1 MSSYSKT
8 IKDISAVSAGL
19 KWMEDLL
26 FRGLKGGAVTI
37 TLSREK
43 RSTDQNA
50 KLWPMLSDMASQVEW
65 FGKKHTK
72 EQWKDIVT
80 GTFCGCEFVPNLQKD
95 GLVMIGASTSK
106 MDKATFSQLI
116 EYIYAAGIELN
127 VVWSEPALQAYEEY
141 RESHTQDKRRVPVQE
156 TEQ

>member
-1 MSSYSKT
+1 MSKYSRT
-8 IKDISAVSAGL
+8 ISDMAGVTEGL
-19 KWMEDLL
+19 KWVQDVL
-26 FRGLKGGAVTI
+26 FRGLTGGAVLITI
-37 TLSREK
+37 ERER

-127 VVWSEPALQAYEEY
+127 VAWSEPALQAYEQY

>member
-1 MSSYSKT
+1 MSKYSRT
-8 IKDISAVSAGL
+8 ISDMAGVTEGL
-19 KWMEDLL
+19 KWVQDVL
-26 FRGLKGGAVTI
+26 FRGLTGGAVLITI
-37 TLSREK
+37 ERER

-127 VVWSEPALQAYEEY
+127 VAWSEPALQAYEQY
-141 RESHTQDKRRVPVQE
+141 RESHTQDNRQ
-156 TEQ
+156 

>member
-1 MSSYSKT
+1 VAEVT
-8 IKDISAVSAGL
+8 ITVADYKGAGESL
-19 KWMEDLL
+19 KRIQELL
-26 FRGLKGGAVTI
+26 FKGLAGGAVLI
-37 TLSREK
+37 TFGREK

-50 KLWPMLSDMASQVEW
+50 KLWPMLSDMAAQVEW

-95 GLVMIGASTSK
+95 GFVMLGTSTSK
-106 MDKATFSQLI
+106 MDKNTFGLLI

-127 VVWSEPALQAYEEY
+127 VSWSEPALQAYEEY
-141 RESHTQDKRRVPVQE
+141 RESHTQDNRQ
-156 TEQ
+156 